1 MFLNHYDHSI
11 DEKGRITIPAK
22 YRDQL
27 QGGAFLTKG
36 FDQNLTIYPSAR
48 FQAFLDRL
56 NHMNSMDPAI
66 RQLKRWFL
74 ANAAE
79 IEFDRAGRFIIPQNL
94 RDEAGLNGAAVVV
107 GIGEE
112 IEIWSP
118 SNWKAQNDMVSEPD
132 FKEKQFASLDL
143 SI

>member
-79 IEFDRAGRFIIPQNL
+79 IEFDRAGRFIIPQYL